1 MNIGM
6 IEVNLKK
13 RAEKPTFEASLVIR
27 ILSLVMGLVS
37 VAVLFVLQGVNPL
50 ILYFEIFRYAFFT
63 TGGLAVTLSRMIPL
77 LAIAIGLSVPFR
89 ARIDNIGA
97 EGQFLVGA
105 IAATGVAFAFADL
118 PSVLLIPLMF
128 AAGFALGALWA
139 VPVAIFRVKGEFKG
153 SDVVVSF
160 LMVFPAYLLIQYLV
174 NGPWKDPGGW
184 GFPQTPLFPENAQI
198 MQVPGTQVHLS
209 IILVF
214 ALTFLIHYYLV
225 RTRDGIPET
234 KIGYE
239 ISAVGQNPEAAES
252 AGISFLRVA
261 LTAMVISGGMAAIGG
276 VGEVAGNLLRLRPE
290 ISTNLGFT
298 GIVVAWLGGLNP
310 LGIIVSALFFSGLL
324 AGGVEIQIAG
334 LPVTVINLFNGSILL
349 FVLLADF
356 FMKYRVEW
364 RILR

>member
-1 MNIGM
+1 LNIRAVE
-6 IEVNLKK
+6 INIRKK
-13 RAEKPTFEASLVIR
+13 SERPTFEASLVIR
-27 ILSLVMGLVS
+27 FLSLIMGLVS
-37 VAVLFVLQGVNPL
+37 VAALFLLQGVNPL
-50 ILYFEIFRYAFFT
+50 ILYVNIFRYAFFT
-63 TGGLAVTLSRMIPL
+63 LNGLAETFSRVIPL
-77 LAIAIGLSVPFR
+77 LAIAVGLSIPFR
-89 ARIDNIGA
+89 AKIDNIGA
-97 EGQFLVGA
+97 EGQFLMGA
-105 IAATGVAFAFADL
+105 IAATGVAFGLADL
-118 PSVLLIPLMF
+118 PSILLIPLMF
-128 AAGFALGALWA
+128 VAGFALGALWA
-139 VPVAIFRVKGEFKG
+139 VPVAIFRVKGQYKG

-174 NGPWKDPGGW
+174 NGPWRDPGGW

-198 MQVPGTQVHLS
+198 MQVPGTQIHLS
-209 IILVF
+209 ILLVF

-225 RTRDGIPET
+225 RTKDGIPET
-234 KIGYE
+234 KLGYE
-239 ISAVGQNPEAAES
+239 INAVGQNPQAAQS
-252 AGISFLRVA
+252 AGISFLRIA
-261 LTAMVISGGMAAIGG
+261 LTAMAISGGMAAIGG

-356 FMKYRVEW
+356 FMKYRIEW
-364 RILR
+364 RIVR